1 MTSVAGS
8 TARVP
13 SDRGVGRGL
22 SAWFGHGWW
31 SGPVPVTLAIAGVL
45 HVVWATLLAT
55 SGGDIAAQDA
65 WAEFA
70 RAHPDVAY
78 DLGWYGGMHPVSYS
92 VISPYIMAWG
102 GVRTTMVVAGTLS
115 AGLIAWLIQRSGQV
129 TRPMWPSAY
138 AAVALFGNAIS
149 GRVTFAL
156 GVLLALTAI
165 ALVTVGRDQEAAP
178 RRHLLRTFAAVSTA
192 LATAASP
199 VAGLFLGLIA
209 AALWLTRRRTDAY
222 ALGVPPVV
230 VVLASALLFPFSGQQ
245 PMAWYSAI
253 LPFVVPACIFLF
265 VPMAWR
271 TVRVTAVIYAAAV
284 LAAWLLPSPIGTNV
298 VRLGLLFGGVVLA
311 AALASQGW
319 RTSWWASWWD
329 SHHDRASARTLLALA
344 LVTAT
349 LWQAGVAGMDAVKSR
364 PSLTAE
370 AGVPALVSELKARD
384 AELGRVEVVP
394 TRSHR
399 EASVLAPYVNL
410 ARGWNRQADV
420 GLNQLF
426 YRRETISPT
435 AYHRW
440 LKRWA
445 VSYVVISSAEPD
457 PAAVAEAELVASRPS
472 YLHEVWSSGD
482 WTLFEVSGTQ
492 PLVDAPATVIAF
504 DAAMITISTPE
515 AGTFTLR
522 IPASPWLAL
531 VDADGKP
538 LSGDDLAGACLS
550 AVNTGL
556 TDETQEN
563 KRNWVLLHAP
573 ASGTYRI
580 SAPYKLPRGSSC
592 S

>member
-1 MTSVAGS
+1 VAGS
-8 TARVP
+8 TARV
-13 SDRGVGRGL
+13 SSETRVDRGL
-22 SAWFGHGWW
+22 SGWFGDGRWR
-31 SGPVPVTLAIAGVL
+31 GPVPVTLAVAGVL
-45 HVVWATLLAT
+45 HVLWAMLLAT

-70 RAHPDVAY
+70 RSHPDVAY
-78 DLGWYGGMHPVSYS
+78 DLWWYGGMHPVSYS
-92 VISPYIMAWG
+92 VISPYIMAWA

-115 AGLIAWLIQRSGQV
+115 AGLVAWLIQRSGQV
-129 TRPMWPSAY
+129 SRPMWPSGY
-138 AAVALFGNAIS
+138 AALALFGNAIS

-156 GVLLALTAI
+156 GVLFALAAI
-165 ALVTVGRDQEAAP
+165 ALVTIGRDQEAAP
-178 RRHLLRTFAAVSTA
+178 RRHVLRTFAAVSTG

-209 AALWLTRRRTDAY
+209 AALWLTRRRPDAY
-222 ALGVPPVV
+222 ALGVPPVL
-230 VVLASALLFPFSGQQ
+230 VVLTSALLFPFSGQQ

-253 LPFVVPACIFLF
+253 LPFAVPACIVLF

-271 TVRVTAVIYAAAV
+271 TVRVTAAIYAVAV
-284 LAAWLLPSPIGTNV
+284 LAAWLLPSPIGTNI
-298 VRLGLLFGGVVLA
+298 VRMGLLFGGVVLV

-329 SHHDRASARTLLALA
+329 SYHVRPTARTLLALA
-344 LVTAT
+344 VVTAT
-349 LWQAGVAGMDAVKSR
+349 LWQAGVAGVDAVKSR

-370 AGVPALVSELKARD
+370 AGVPALVAELQARH

-399 EASVLAPYVNL
+399 EATVLAPYVNL

-420 GLNQLF
+420 GRNRLF
-426 YRRETISPT
+426 YRRDTISPT

-445 VSYVVISSAEPD
+445 VSYVVLSSAEPD
-457 PAAVAEAELVASRPS
+457 PAAVAEAELVESRPS
-472 YLHEVWSSGD
+472 YLHEVWSNGD
-482 WTLFEVSGTQ
+482 WTLFEVSGTK
-492 PLVDAPATVIAF
+492 PLIDEPATVIAF

-538 LSGDDLAGACLS
+538 LSSDDLAGACLS
-550 AVNTGL
+550 ALNTGV
-556 TDETQEN
+556 TDEAQEH
-563 KRNWVLLHAP
+563 KTNWVLLHAP
-573 ASGTYRI
+573 VSGTYRI